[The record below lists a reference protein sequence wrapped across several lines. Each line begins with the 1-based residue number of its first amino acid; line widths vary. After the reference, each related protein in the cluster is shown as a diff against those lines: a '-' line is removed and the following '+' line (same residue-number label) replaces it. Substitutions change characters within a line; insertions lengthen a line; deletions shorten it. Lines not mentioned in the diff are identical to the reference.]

1 MGELEKIFYKD
12 LGNERTET
20 ARRDAFKNRNDLLK
34 EIVNMPG
41 VFRTKDDAGNA
52 VVKINHPGAK
62 VSYCEGWL
70 ENIGIGDLVKI
81 TNEFR
86 TASHTVAAKMRVDL
100 QNRPKMMN
108 NNNNN
113 DKQKTTT
120 ESNADSSDMFSED
133 SKAAYDVQAEPNEDA
148 GSSRSKPTL
157 KWNGR
162 R

>member
-1 MGELEKIFYKD
+1 MGISELEKIYKD
-12 LGNERTET
+12 LGNEELP
-20 ARRDAFKNRNDLLK
+20 ARRDAFKNRNDLLT

-41 VFRTKDDAGNA
+41 VFRIKDDAGNA

-86 TASHTVAAKMRVDL
+86 TASRTVAAKMRGDL

-108 NNNNN
+108 NNNTNVDREAQN
-113 DKQKTTT
+113 DGLPERTARPQ
-120 ESNADSSDMFSED
+120 
-133 SKAAYDVQAEPNEDA
+133 P
-148 GSSRSKPTL
+148 
-157 KWNGR
+157 
-162 R
+162 